1 MFHKP
6 PYEGFKGRTRVG
18 WEKNTK
24 ELSQHTWNGE
34 SRFSLEAVASRPS
47 DIEFLE
53 NFSFPRRALF
63 VGPTSL
69 RPINFATAGALIE
82 IEQNCFRYPWSLSK
96 MEAVSMQPKT
106 IGSVVEVDQKK
117 VGFAIGRITRSGLKI
132 VSIAV
137 LPSVRRFGLATQL
150 YNELVTVAEQR
161 KAFSQPSERKVI
173 TAVVHEENMPAIK
186 FFKNLG
192 FIAANRLKRECY
204 LSDDRDGIVM
214 ERTLRV
220 ADRATPNK

>member
-6 PYEGFKGRTRVG
+6 PYEGFKGRSQVG

-24 ELSQHTWNGE
+24 ELSQHSWNGE
-34 SRFSLEAVASRPS
+34 SRFSLEALASKPLNA
-47 DIEFLE
+47 EFLE
-53 NFSFPRRALF
+53 SFSFPRRSLF
-63 VGPTSL
+63 LGPTRL
-69 RPINFATAGALIE
+69 KPISFATAGALIE

-96 MEAVSMQPKT
+96 MEAVSMQLNT
-106 IGSVVEVDQKK
+106 IGSVVEVDQEK
-117 VGFAIGRITRSGLKI
+117 VGFAIGSITRSGLKI

-137 LPSVRRFGLATQL
+137 LPSVRRFGLATKL
-150 YNELVTVAEQR
+150 YNELVTFAEKR

-186 FFKNLG
+186 FFKQLG
-192 FIAANRLKRECY
+192 FIAAKTLKRECY

-214 ERTLRV
+214 ELTLRA
-220 ADRATPNK
+220 ADRATPNR